1 MPSANRFVAPN
12 GLMARLRERPLTL
25 AAGALVC
32 GALLGGLMVGKPADS
47 PNNAPVRAAETT
59 GSAQPSGPVAKAE
72 ATSPAND
79 STASVD
85 CEQQTWPYLSHECAS
100 RKRRSVRVIT
110 TDRLAEPVVSAIEAP
125 PPPSNVSPTAPA
137 PAGNVSPTVPPPAGN
152 ASPTASPL
160 APPPQ
165 TAAVEPSASVPP
177 PAAASGTTDGLKE
190 VSTKEVS
197 TKEVSP
203 REVSTKEVSPR
214 EVSPKE
220 VSKQPK
226 RKKAKSRE
234 RSIDR
239 SIEVDEDSDQV
250 GERDR
255 GGARVVERWT
265 EREYD
270 VPSDDRSGRRR
281 VIVIERGSARAERGT
296 ERRER
301 RGREVFFGRQD
312 DDGFPF
318 RF

>member
-72 ATSPAND
+72 ATPPAND

-125 PPPSNVSPTAPA
+125 PPASNMSPTASPSASNVSPPA
-137 PAGNVSPTVPPPAGN
+137 PPPAGN

-165 TAAVEPSASVPP
+165 IAAVEPSVPP
-177 PAAASGTTDGLKE
+177 PAGASGTTDSPKE
-190 VSTKEVS
+190 VSR
-197 TKEVSP
+197 
-203 REVSTKEVSPR
+203 REISSR

-226 RKKAKSRE
+226 RKKARSRE
-234 RSIDR
+234 RSIER
-239 SIEVDEDSDQV
+239 SIEVDDDSDQI

-296 ERRER
+296 ERKER
-301 RGREVFFGRQD
+301 RREVFFGRQD
-312 DDGFPF
+312 DDDGFPF

>member
-1 MPSANRFVAPN
+1 
-12 GLMARLRERPLTL
+12 
-25 AAGALVC
+25 
-32 GALLGGLMVGKPADS
+32 MVGKPADS

-72 ATSPAND
+72 ATPPAND

-125 PPPSNVSPTAPA
+125 PPASNMSPTASPSASNVSPPA
-137 PAGNVSPTVPPPAGN
+137 PPPTGN
-152 ASPTASPL
+152 ASFTASPL

-165 TAAVEPSASVPP
+165 IAAVEPSASVPP
-177 PAAASGTTDGLKE
+177 PAGASGTTDSPKE
-190 VSTKEVS
+190 VSR
-197 TKEVSP
+197 
-203 REVSTKEVSPR
+203 REISSR

-226 RKKAKSRE
+226 RKKARSRE

-239 SIEVDEDSDQV
+239 SIEVDDESDQI

-296 ERRER
+296 ERKER
-301 RGREVFFGRQD
+301 RREVFFGRQD
-312 DDGFPF
+312 DDDGFPF

>member
-32 GALLGGLMVGKPADS
+32 GALFGGLMVGKPADS
-47 PNNAPVRAAETT
+47 PNKAPVRAAETT
-59 GSAQPSGPVAKAE
+59 GSAQPSAPVARSE
-72 ATSPAND
+72 ATPPAND

-100 RKRRSVRVIT
+100 RTRRSVRVIT

-125 PPPSNVSPTAPA
+125 PPASNVSPTAP
-137 PAGNVSPTVPPPAGN
+137 PPAGN
-152 ASPTASPL
+152 AAPPPSPL

-177 PAAASGTTDGLKE
+177 PAAASGTTDGPNKE

-203 REVSTKEVSPR
+203 REVSSR
-214 EVSPKE
+214 EVSSRE

-226 RKKAKSRE
+226 RKKARSRE
-234 RSIDR
+234 RSFDR
-239 SIEVDEDSDQV
+239 SIEVDDESDQI

-255 GGARVVERWT
+255 RGARVVERST

-301 RGREVFFGRQD
+301 RREVFFGRQD
-312 DDGFPF
+312 DDDGFPF